1 MILKASQRGG
11 GSQLADHLMNANDN
25 DHITVHEVSGFM
37 VDDVHGAFRE
47 TQAISKG
54 TKCKQY
60 LFSLSLSP
68 PPSAEVTASEYEDA
82 VAQIEDKLG
91 LKGQPR
97 VIIFHEKENRI
108 HAHAVWS
115 RIDAD
120 KMTAI
125 NLPFFKRKLMEVSRD
140 IYLEKGWLLPAGF
153 LDHERRDPLNY
164 SLQEY
169 QQAKRMDRNPK
180 FLKAA
185 LKACW
190 DKSESQ
196 DQFNTEL
203 NKHGLILA
211 RGDRRSYVAVNM
223 TGEVLSLSR
232 WLDVKSRELKAR
244 LGDKDTLPSV
254 FQVSQTIKETADKR
268 IVQLEADLT
277 SKFRSRVDPLLVKRK
292 QLIKQ
297 QTDQHKALQD
307 TQGER
312 SRKEH
317 MQRQARFRIGLK
329 GLWDRLNG
337 RHQETMRKNE
347 RDTLSSDKRDAQER
361 HDLRIKQLKERRH
374 IVSRIRSS
382 RDDYEKQRASLHTLF
397 SMHEMR
403 TKPSKPP
410 PSRSRARSISRE
422 R

>member
-37 VDDVHGAFRE
+37 ADDVQGAFRE
-47 TQAISKG
+47 SQAISKG

-68 PPSAEVTASEYEDA
+68 PPSAEVTPSEYGDA

-97 VIIFHEKENRI
+97 VIVFHEKENRI

-115 RIDAD
+115 RIDAG

-140 IYLEKGWLLPAGF
+140 IYLEKGWPLPAGF

-164 SLQEY
+164 TLSEY
-169 QQAKRMDRNPK
+169 QQAKRLDRNPK
-180 FLKAA
+180 LLKAA

-190 DKSESQ
+190 GQSNDQE
-196 DQFNTEL
+196 QFNAEL
-203 NKHGLILA
+203 KRHGFMLA
-211 RGDRRSYVAVNM
+211 RGDRRGFVAVNM

-232 WLDVKSRELKAR
+232 WLSVKSKELKAKF
-244 LGDKDTLPSV
+244 GDKEKLRT
-254 FQVSQTIKETADKR
+254 VSDVSKDMAQNANKRAQHFEADLVAEFKTRIGPLLAKRKALIKEQADKR
-268 IVQLEADLT
+268 
-277 SKFRSRVDPLLVKRK
+277 LV
-292 QLIKQ
+292 
-297 QTDQHKALQD
+297 LQD
-307 TQGER
+307 RQSARSQNER
-312 SRKEH
+312 L
-317 MQRQARFRIGLK
+317 QRQARFRTGIK
-329 GLWDRLNG
+329 GLWDRVSG
-337 RHQETMRKNE
+337 RHKQTVRENE
-347 RDTLSSDKRDAQER
+347 RDAHRCQKRDMQER
-361 HDLRIKQLKERRH
+361 HDLRIEQLKARRH
-374 IVSRIRSS
+374 IVSRIRAM
-382 RDDYEKQRASLHTLF
+382 RDEHEKQMASLQQLF
-397 SMHEMR
+397 AKNEANRSKASPLR
-403 TKPSKPP
+403 SKP
-410 PSRSRARSISRE
+410 RSIQRE

>member
-37 VDDVHGAFRE
+37 ADDVHGAFRE
-47 TQAISKG
+47 SQAISKG

-68 PPSAEVTASEYEDA
+68 PPSAEVTPSEYEDA

-91 LKGQPR
+91 LEGQPR
-97 VIIFHEKENRI
+97 VIVFHEKENRI

-140 IYLEKGWLLPAGF
+140 IYLEKGWPLPAGF
-153 LDHERRDPLNY
+153 LDHEQRDLLNY
-164 SLQEY
+164 TLSEY
-169 QQAKRMDRNPK
+169 QQAKRMDRSPK
-180 FLKAA
+180 LLKAI

-190 DKSESQ
+190 DKIDNK

-203 NKHGLILA
+203 KKYGFMLA
-211 RGDRRSYVAVNM
+211 RGYRRSFVAVKM

-232 WLDVKSRELKAR
+232 WLGVKSKELKAK
-244 LGDKDTLPSV
+244 LGDRDKLRSVSDVSKDMAKNANQCAQR
-254 FQVSQTIKETADKR
+254 F
-268 IVQLEADLT
+268 EADLVAEFKT
-277 SKFRSRVDPLLVKRK
+277 RIDPLLAKRK
-292 QLIKQ
+292 TLIKEQ
-297 QTDQHKALQD
+297 VNERLALQD
-307 TQGER
+307 RQSARFQKER
-312 SRKEH
+312 L
-317 MQRQARFRIGLK
+317 QRQARFRPGVK
-329 GLWDRLNG
+329 GLWDRVTG
-337 RHQETMRKNE
+337 RHKETVRKNE
-347 RDTLSSDKRDAQER
+347 RDALACQKRDMQER
-361 HDLRIKQLKERRH
+361 HELQIEQLKARRY
-374 IVSRIRSS
+374 IVTQIRAT
-382 RDDYEKQRASLHTLF
+382 RDEHEKQMASLQRLF
-397 SMHEMR
+397 AKREVS
-403 TKPSKPP
+403 PP
-410 PSRSRARSISRE
+410 EASRARSRPRSIERE